1 MTKLKENEKH
11 EKLQRREGD
20 NERERSGRGGEKE
33 VQMKREDRKRGIS
46 D

>member
-1 MTKLKENEKH
+1 MKKLKENEKH
-11 EKLQRREGD
+11 EKLQRGEGD

-33 VQMKREDRKRGIS
+33 VQTKMEDWKRGIS